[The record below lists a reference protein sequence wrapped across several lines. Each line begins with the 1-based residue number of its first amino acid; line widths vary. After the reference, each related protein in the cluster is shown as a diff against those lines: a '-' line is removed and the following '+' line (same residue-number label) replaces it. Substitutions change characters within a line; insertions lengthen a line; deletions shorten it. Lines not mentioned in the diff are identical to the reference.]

1 MSEQNYCVPFTE
13 AATASLGYDRSQL
26 QAGIVHIGPSHFAR
40 SHFLR

>member
-26 QAGIVHIGPSHFAR
+26 QAGIVHIGLVI
-40 SHFLR
+40 LRVRIF